1 MTVTTLGR
9 STAQTIGLVLSD
21 AFRDEALA
29 AWIVPDPVARPVLL
43 ARLFALTTAQA
54 LTDGTVDII
63 DDPRPE
69 GLLLHRRDGDPA
81 LPRQFD
87 GSGLEAVGEL
97 PGRGVG
103 RMVGAALWFDYS
115 RPADVPHEP
124 DPAMTARVVEVLG
137 RDAAGRWQTA
147 MTAMG
152 ERHPRCSHQYLA
164 LIGVSDDRQRRG
176 LGAGLLRH
184 RLRALDNTVAGAYL
198 EATSRAS
205 RAFYTRWGFRELG
218 RPLVVPDG
226 GPTLWPMFR
235 DPYPADRPADP
246 GAGTQGTASG
256 VLDLAD
262 ADAYEPPS
270 PARGR
275 DGVAGRPESD
285 PHPDDGPDGEV
296 AR

>member
-43 ARLFALTTAQA
+43 ARLFALTATQA
-54 LTDGTVDII
+54 LTDGTVDVI
-63 DDPRPE
+63 DDPVPQPTACA
-69 GLLLHRRDGDPA
+69 DGGPDV
-81 LPRQFD
+81 PRQFD
-87 GSGLEAVGEL
+87 GAELEEVGDLVGGL

-124 DPAMTARVVEVLG
+124 DPAMAARVVEVLG
-137 RDAAGRWQTA
+137 DDAAGRWQTA
-147 MTAMG
+147 MTAMS
-152 ERHPRCSHQYLA
+152 ERHPRSSHQYLA

-184 RLRALDNTVAGAYL
+184 RLRALDNTLSGAYL

-205 RAFYTRWGFRELG
+205 RALYEGWGFHDLG

-226 GPTLWPMFR
+226 GPTLWPMYR
-235 DPYPADRPADP
+235 DPYPLRRSSRPAP
-246 GAGTQGTASG
+246 
-256 VLDLAD
+256 V
-262 ADAYEPPS
+262 
-270 PARGR
+270 RHGR
-275 DGVAGRPESD
+275 DAWS
-285 PHPDDGPDGEV
+285 
-296 AR
+296 